1 MSAIDQNK
9 ISGIVPVEMDP
20 ITGELYITFPEKLVQ
35 KLSWE
40 EGDTLEWIDNFDG
53 SFTIKKV

>member
-1 MSAIDQNK
+1 MSVTDQNE

-20 ITGELYITFPEKLVQ
+20 ITGEVYITFPDELVQ

-40 EGDTLEWIDNFDG
+40 EGDTLQWIDNFDG
-53 SFTIKKV
+53 SFTLKKV